1 MTDLERVLI
10 VGGGIAG
17 TSLAVGLS
25 GHGVD
30 VTLVEV
36 QAEWGPLGVG
46 VTLQG
51 PALRAFQRLG
61 LLDAVVDAGVG
72 IDTMHVGNA
81 QSEIVEVI
89 ALDRAC
95 GEDYPATVT
104 IRRPALHDVLAAAA
118 RTAGVTIRTGC
129 TVSAFAGHGRGVTAT
144 FIDGT
149 VGEFD
154 LAIGADGVRSMV
166 RSLAFGPGCVKP
178 EFTQQIVWRV
188 MLPRHAE
195 MGEKMMLFYG
205 PRNKIGFSPMPPDEM
220 YMFLVQNV
228 SARVRPPRSDLATLL
243 KDELAAYSGW
253 LADISAQIDDRSRI
267 DYRPIDT
274 ILVPDPWYAGRILLI
289 GDAAHATTPHLASG
303 ATIAVEDAAVLTE
316 MVAAG
321 VRDVDELLASFM
333 GRRFE
338 RCRMVVE
345 NGIRLGHWEREPQDR
360 TAESVKLMHNS
371 FAALAQPV

>member
-1 MTDLERVLI
+1 M
-10 VGGGIAG
+10 
-17 TSLAVGLS
+17 
-25 GHGVD
+25 
-30 VTLVEV
+30 
-36 QAEWGPLGVG
+36 
-46 VTLQG
+46 
-51 PALRAFQRLG
+51 
-61 LLDAVVDAGVG
+61 
-72 IDTMHVGNA
+72 
-81 QSEIVEVI
+81 
-89 ALDRAC
+89 
-95 GEDYPATVT
+95 
-104 IRRPALHDVLAAAA
+104 
-118 RTAGVTIRTGC
+118 
-129 TVSAFAGHGRGVTAT
+129 
-144 FIDGT
+144 
-149 VGEFD
+149 
-154 LAIGADGVRSMV
+154 
-166 RSLAFGPGCVKP
+166 KP

-274 ILVPDPWYAGRILLI
+274 ILVPDPWYAARILLI

-333 GRRFE
+333 RRRFE

-345 NGIRLGHWEREPQDR
+345 NGIQLGHWEREPRDR
-360 TAESVKLMHNS
+360 TAVSVELMHTS

>member
-1 MTDLERVLI
+1 MTDLERVLV

-149 VGEFD
+149 VAEFD

-333 GRRFE
+333 RRRFE

-345 NGIRLGHWEREPQDR
+345 NGIQLGHWEREPRDR
-360 TAESVKLMHNS
+360 TAVSVELMHSS